1 MDENKTPAYFWLSLI
16 AIALSLLTIGFT
28 IGSLVTRTSAVEP
41 ELAPARI
48 EPALEARAI
57 PEPEATEYAVLEG
70 PLPEIVNLGEFKI
83 THYCPCPLCCG
94 EWADGITYTGTQ
106 ATEGRTVAVDPDV
119 IPLGS
124 TIEIAGQQYIAEDIG
139 AAIQGNRIDIYMTS
153 HDAALEAGVNYSEVY
168 ILKEA

>member
-1 MDENKTPAYFWLSLI
+1 MDENKTPAHIWLALI

-28 IGSLVTRTSAVEP
+28 IGSLTTRSIAVEP
-41 ELAPARI
+41 EEVEQVTSKLNA
-48 EPALEARAI
+48 
-57 PEPEATEYAVLEG
+57 PEPEATEYAVLET

-83 THYCPCPLCCG
+83 THYCPCPICCG

-124 TIEIAGQQYIAEDIG
+124 TVVIDGHEYIAEDIG

-153 HDAALEAGVNYSEVY
+153 HQDALEAGVNYSEVY